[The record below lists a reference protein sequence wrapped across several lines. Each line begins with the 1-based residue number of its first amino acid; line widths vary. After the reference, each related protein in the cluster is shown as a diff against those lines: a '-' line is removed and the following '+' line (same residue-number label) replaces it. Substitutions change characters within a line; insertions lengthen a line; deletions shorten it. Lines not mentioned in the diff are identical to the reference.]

1 MPPKPTSNGIP
12 ALPRLPETNWRS
24 NGLFMTENETF
35 DSDVAQ
41 QPSVT
46 PATGDDKISSP
57 EMGAP
62 NTSQNHSGPTSP
74 RMLQLQE
81 NDPHSRSG
89 SRSLFKWKSDSEALL
104 PKEFTKDVT
113 SIR

>member
-1 MPPKPTSNGIP
+1 
-12 ALPRLPETNWRS
+12 
-24 NGLFMTENETF
+24 MTENEAA

-41 QPSVT
+41 QTNVISE
-46 PATGDDKISSP
+46 TGDDKLSSP
-57 EMGAP
+57 EVGMSKTP
-62 NTSQNHSGPTSP
+62 QNRSGPPSP

-81 NDPHSRSG
+81 NDSHSKSG

-104 PKEFTKDVT
+104 PKELTKDVT